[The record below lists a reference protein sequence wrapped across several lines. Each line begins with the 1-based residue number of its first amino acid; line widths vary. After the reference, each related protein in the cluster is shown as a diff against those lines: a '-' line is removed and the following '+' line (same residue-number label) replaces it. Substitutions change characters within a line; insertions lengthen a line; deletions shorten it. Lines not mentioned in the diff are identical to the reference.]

1 MKPRNPQQSERPR
14 ETGTA
19 SIWSVTLSAVS
30 ILTVTDEVGSFLRR
44 NAARNLERA
53 SSPSSRKT
61 QILVQALLFAGSLMG
76 GAVEGGCGGQG
87 R

>member
-1 MKPRNPQQSERPR
+1 M
-14 ETGTA
+14 
-19 SIWSVTLSAVS
+19 TLSAVR

-53 SSPSSRKT
+53 SSPSSRET
-61 QILVQALLFAGSLMG
+61 QILAQALLFAGSLMG
-76 GAVEGGCGGQG
+76 GAVEGGCGGQV